1 MGRLIDEDDVISLL
15 TNHHFDDD
23 KENFDLLLH
32 NLCKEVKCIPTAYDV
47 DAVEKR
53 LKSQK
58 EVWNDKEISDARL
71 VEEKRKAY
79 DMAIKIVKGG
89 VVDAKTNSSIC

>member
-71 VEEKRKAY
+71 VEEKLKSY

-89 VVDAKTNSSIC
+89 VVDAKTNS

>member
-58 EVWNDKEISDARL
+58 EVWNDKVISDARL

-89 VVDAKTNSSIC
+89 VVDAKTNS

>member
-1 MGRLIDEDDVISLL
+1 MGRLSDEDDVISLL

-89 VVDAKTNSSIC
+89 VVDAKTNS